1 MKNIELDSNK
11 WGVRDIYD
19 QGKLA
24 GIPPQAMRLVELCAH
39 SWNHE
44 TDIPL
49 VIFIYFNKREPNP

>member
-24 GIPPQAMRLVELCAH
+24 GIPPQAMRLLGLHATDH
-39 SWNHE
+39 S
-44 TDIPL
+44 TMAS
-49 VIFIYFNKREPNP
+49 EPQKFMVS